1 MHNPNV
7 SDEAKKRSEQALHE
21 IEQSG
26 QQEQLEE
33 AEEAGKDPGNVA
45 RGLKA

>member
-7 SDEAKKRSEQALHE
+7 SEEAKKRSEQALHE
-21 IEQSG
+21 IEQTG

-33 AEEAGKDPGNVA
+33 ASETGKDPANVA